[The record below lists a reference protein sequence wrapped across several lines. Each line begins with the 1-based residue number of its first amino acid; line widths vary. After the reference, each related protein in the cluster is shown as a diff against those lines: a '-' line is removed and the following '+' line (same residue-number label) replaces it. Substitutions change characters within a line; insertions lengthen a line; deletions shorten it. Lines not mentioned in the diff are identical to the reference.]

1 MFRVGCIKHEIIL
14 AAIFVIK
21 DTKLLSPSYADLVMN
36 YISLPMF
43 QYPKGLGNTVKELDI
58 QHASCVVPKTKFSML
73 VGDVKQKLPTLC
85 GGNLSHIVLFGI
97 EVFSFLPYEKS
108 F

>member
-1 MFRVGCIKHEIIL
+1 
-14 AAIFVIK
+14 
-21 DTKLLSPSYADLVMN
+21 
-36 YISLPMF
+36 MF

-58 QHASCVVPKTKFSML
+58 QHASCVVPKTNFSML

-97 EVFSFLPYEKS
+97 EVVFFHLKNHFKRIFIFAVMFKRRENQTTSVVAQNLNSGELRKS
-108 F
+108 QLKVELS